1 MQRFFENKLK
11 LWHKKPHHLPLM
23 VVGARQI
30 GKTYIL
36 KKFCSE
42 YYAEQVYLNFA
53 EQPEYK
59 QFFLSSLN
67 PQEIVSRI
75 ELFFNKK
82 IDLKKAVL
90 FFDEIQDCEEAI
102 ASLKFF
108 AESDET
114 FHIVSAGSLLGVK
127 INRMKA
133 AFPVGKVQLEYLY
146 PMDFEEFLWA
156 MDEKMLAE
164 EIRKCYVANSALPA
178 IIHNKALQL
187 YRIYLCI
194 GGMPAAISEFVQT
207 GKDLPVFNR
216 QISADILTGYLADMA
231 KYAGEINTAKIHQ
244 VYRSM
249 PAQLAKE
256 NTKFAYKLVETGGNR
271 EKFQSA
277 IDWLIQANMLL
288 SCVKLETPQS
298 PLSAYLADNIFK
310 LYLSDIGLL
319 VSLSRI
325 NFSEII
331 QEQTM
336 IYRGFLTENFVA
348 QTFVTHRFD
357 LYFWNSK
364 HSAEMDFVL
373 NLQDGIIP
381 VEVKASDNVRSK
393 SLKVYMEKYQPKYA
407 IRVSA
412 RNFGFE
418 NSIKSVPLYAVHCI
432 E

>member
-1 MQRFFENKLK
+1 MKRFFENRLK
-11 LWHKKPHHLPLM
+11 QWHKKPLHLPLM

-42 YYAEQVYLNFA
+42 YFTFQVYLNFA

-59 QFFLSSLN
+59 QFFQPSLN
-67 PQEIVSRI
+67 PQEIISRI

-82 IDLKKAVL
+82 IDSKKTVL

-102 ASLKFF
+102 AALKFF
-108 AESDET
+108 AESGENY
-114 FHIVSAGSLLGVK
+114 HIVSAGSLLGVK

-146 PMDFEEFLWA
+146 PMDYEEFLWA
-156 MDEKMLAE
+156 MGEEMLTG
-164 EIRKCYVANSALPA
+164 EIRKCYAADSALPA
-178 IIHNKALQL
+178 IIHNKALSL
-187 YRIYLCI
+187 YRTYLCV
-194 GGMPAAISEFVQT
+194 GGMPAAVSEFVQN
-207 GKDLPVFNR
+207 GKDLLVFDR
-216 QISADILTGYLADMA
+216 QITADILTGYLADMA
-231 KYAGEINTAKIHQ
+231 KYAGETNAAKIHQ

-249 PAQLAKE
+249 PVQLAKE

-288 SCVKLETPQS
+288 PCVKLEVPQS
-298 PLSAYLADNIFK
+298 PLTAYCADKIFK
-310 LYLSDIGLL
+310 LYLSDTGLL

-325 NFSEII
+325 NFNEII

-348 QTFVTHRFD
+348 QTLVTHGFE

-364 HSAEMDFVL
+364 HSAEMDFIL

-393 SLKVYMEKYQPKYA
+393 SLKVYMEKYQPEYA
-407 IRVSA
+407 IRISA

-418 NSIKSVPLYAVHCI
+418 NNIKSTPLYAVHCI
-432 E
+432 T

>member
-11 LWHKKPHHLPLM
+11 LWHKKPCHLPLM

-36 KKFCSE
+36 RKFCSE
-42 YYAEQVYLNFA
+42 YFAEQVYFNFA

-59 QFFLSSLN
+59 QFFQPSLN

-82 IDLKKAVL
+82 IDLKKTVL

-108 AESDET
+108 AESDEKY
-114 FHIVSAGSLLGVK
+114 HIVSAGSLLGVK

-164 EIRKCYVANSALPA
+164 EIRKCYIADIALPA
-178 IIHNKALQL
+178 IIHNKALLL
-187 YRIYLCI
+187 YRTYLCI
-194 GGMPAAISEFVQT
+194 GGMPAAILDFVQN
-207 GKDLPVFNR
+207 GKDLLLFNR
-216 QISADILTGYLADMA
+216 QLTADILTGYLADMA

-298 PLSAYLADNIFK
+298 PLSAYDTDNIFK
-310 LYLSDIGLL
+310 LYLSDVGLL

-348 QTFVTHRFD
+348 QTFVTHGFN

-412 RNFGFE
+412 RNFGFD
-418 NSIKSVPLYAVHCI
+418 NNIKAVPLYAVHCI